1 MPTLYIM
8 VGVPGAGKTT
18 YAKNELSHAV
28 YIGADALRE
37 QFYGKEMTLRGYRR
51 IHHIMLKSAR
61 KYLRQ
66 GHDVVID
73 CTNISVNTR
82 KQYQS
87 ILSRHDKIIAVY
99 VNVPVWQALLNN
111 SKRRRHVPMLGILFM
126 HLRLKKPHK
135 AEGFS
140 KIIKLYT

>member
-1 MPTLYIM
+1 MPTLYMM
-8 VGVPGAGKTT
+8 VGIPGAGKTT

-37 QFYGKEMTLRGYRR
+37 QFYGKEMTLRGYRS
-51 IHHIMLKSAR
+51 IHRIMLKSAR
-61 KYLRQ
+61 EYLRQ

-87 ILSRHDKIIAVY
+87 ILTRRDKIIAVY

-111 SKRRRHVPMLGILFM
+111 RKRKRHVPMLGILFM

-140 KIIKLYT
+140 EIIQLCA

>member
-18 YAKNELSHAV
+18 YAKSKLAHAV

-37 QFYGKEMTLRGYRR
+37 KFYGKEMTLRGYRKIHR
-51 IHHIMLKSAR
+51 IILKSAR
-61 KYLRQ
+61 EYLHQ
-66 GHDVVID
+66 GYDVVID
-73 CTNISVNTR
+73 CTNISLNTR
-82 KQYQS
+82 KQYHGIIS
-87 ILSRHDKIIAVY
+87 GHDKIVAVY
-99 VNVPVWQALLNN
+99 VNVPIWQALLNN
-111 SKRRRHVPMLGILFM
+111 RKRKRHVPMLGILFM

-140 KIIKLYT
+140 EIIRLYA